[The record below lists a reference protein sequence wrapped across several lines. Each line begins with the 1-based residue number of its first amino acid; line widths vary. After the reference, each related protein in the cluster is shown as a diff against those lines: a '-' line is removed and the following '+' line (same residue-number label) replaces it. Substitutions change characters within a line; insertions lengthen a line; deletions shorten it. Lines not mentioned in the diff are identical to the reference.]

1 MSRGGRKAYVR
12 HSMIQTKQK
21 DLEKA
26 FKMADADQTGSLSIE
41 EYMKVFRDQGV
52 NISREAALAFFRDK
66 DKDMDGRISF
76 EEFLGKV
83 GKHIICKKFARQNSF
98 HHYDSVY
105 SGELTMQPC

>member
-1 MSRGGRKAYVR
+1 MGSKKAYVR

-26 FKMADADQTGSLSIE
+26 FALADKDQTGSLSIE

-52 NISREAALAFFRDK
+52 NISRQAALAFFRDK

-76 EEFLGKV
+76 EEFIGKV
-83 GKHIICKKFARQNSF
+83 RAF
-98 HHYDSVY
+98 
-105 SGELTMQPC
+105 